1 VVADVTP
8 SMVRRPSRGHIS
20 KTKQD
25 RPIFTMEHYYEVGPL
40 ILLPGLGD
48 CTLLGNALLTRHN
61 LSKRYRLPDS
71 VAGGGA
77 DFYHM
82 GDILVASDI

>member
-1 VVADVTP
+1 MRWLPTSLRLWSVV
-8 SMVRRPSRGHIS
+8 RPVAISR
-20 KTKQD
+20 KLNK
-25 RPIFTMEHYYEVGPL
+25 IFTMEHYYEVGPL

-71 VAGGGA
+71 VAGGA